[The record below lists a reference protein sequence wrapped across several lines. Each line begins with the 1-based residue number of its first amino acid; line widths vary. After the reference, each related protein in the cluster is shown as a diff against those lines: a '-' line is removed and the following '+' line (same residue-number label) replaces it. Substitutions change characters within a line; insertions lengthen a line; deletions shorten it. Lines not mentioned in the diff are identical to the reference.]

1 MAAVTTTQAHT
12 SLTPPSSSHGQDS
25 WSYSVPAHPEPSPT
39 AEYQHGRQFS
49 QTNGYGMRPSTDTFG
64 ARGTESNYL
73 APARVNALNRH
84 DSSISDTPSAPDS
97 LLEMYGNNK
106 YGHNNMDS
114 ADGKDVNGE
123 GYEKED
129 PENSRWIH
137 RDKLAKIESEEL
149 QAAGIVLP
157 RPRTASRSSRRSRS
171 RDQPNGQRRQRVGT
185 FSAEEI
191 ENDPHNAWDLRL
203 PEEAA
208 EDNGHYRDLGGKPI
222 SRIPVSKTSPL
233 PIPMDY
239 LERDTP
245 IARKASGNWYDD
257 ETASISKVRGRSHSV
272 KSSFALDEAT
282 NSQSSAPVPM
292 PTGASTPA
300 RKSPIEASPTKKTH
314 KRKGSIG
321 ANAAL
326 PSGPN
331 DKPRQTSTQRH
342 KQKSSTS
349 DPRPKT
355 RPGESMVTSSNKRP
369 EGDPPWLATMY
380 KPDPRLPPDQQVIPT
395 HAKRM
400 QQEQW
405 EKEGKFGN
413 VYDTSFRLLN
423 QEEYRPRPNSLSPPP
438 DAPSENEEP
447 KPEAEPEAE
456 QEQAP
461 EWPLSA
467 QKSPK
472 LSEPPASVSPVSPV
486 SPMSPVSPVSPRSP
500 TLSTGGRSMS
510 GAAGGS
516 YSTMPKIHTG
526 KPQGVNIPDPKPS
539 SIRVPDTPESGK
551 KGCCAVM

>member
-25 WSYSVPAHPEPSPT
+25 WSYSVPAHPVPSPT
-39 AEYQHGRQFS
+39 AEYQHARQFS

-64 ARGTESNYL
+64 ARGTESNHL

-106 YGHNNMDS
+106 YSHHNMDS
-114 ADGKDVNGE
+114 AEGKE
-123 GYEKED
+123 YY
-129 PENSRWIH
+129 
-137 RDKLAKIESEEL
+137 
-149 QAAGIVLP
+149 
-157 RPRTASRSSRRSRS
+157 
-171 RDQPNGQRRQRVGT
+171 RDQGRRADLVGDR
-185 FSAEEI
+185 AVEI
-191 ENDPHNAWDLRL
+191 NPMDSGDKGLGHFRLRRL
-203 PEEAA
+203 
-208 EDNGHYRDLGGKPI
+208 RMIRIMLGTCAFLKKLRKTMGIIEI
-222 SRIPVSKTSPL
+222 SVTSPL

-282 NSQSSAPVPM
+282 NSQSSAPVPV

-331 DKPRQTSTQRH
+331 DRPRQTSTQRH

-355 RPGESMVTSSNKRP
+355 RPGDLMVTSSNKRP

-413 VYDTSFRLLN
+413 VYDTSFRPLN
-423 QEEYRPRPNSLSPPP
+423 QEEFRPRPNSLPPPP

-447 KPEAEPEAE
+447 KPEAEPEAQ

-472 LSEPPASVSPVSPV
+472 LSDPPASVSPVSPV
-486 SPMSPVSPVSPRSP
+486 SPMSPV
-500 TLSTGGRSMS
+500 TGGRSMS